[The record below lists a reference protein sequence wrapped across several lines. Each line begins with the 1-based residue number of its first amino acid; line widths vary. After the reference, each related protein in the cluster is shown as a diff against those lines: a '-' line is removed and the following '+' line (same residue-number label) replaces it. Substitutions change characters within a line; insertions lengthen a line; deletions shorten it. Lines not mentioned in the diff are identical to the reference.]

1 MAKNRRS
8 SGVGSSDPT
17 GAAAGLSRSGKPG
30 GVSGRLVNVFE
41 QLWNRRKFDILG
53 RKVKGDVRAKSI
65 GKARSAAVEKRKATL
80 LQEFQQ
86 RGKANLFLDRRFG
99 EGDESIPEGEKAI
112 VRFQKERMAQLSR
125 KNRFSLGDDD
135 ESEDDDGGDDDG
147 GGGGAGRRSSRRAAA
162 SEDGDLRLTHG
173 GRDIDDFDD
182 SDVSGFGEDEDDD
195 DGALGGQIVSEY
207 HFGGGFVPKAK
218 SATDTHLD
226 AATEQGKGGEER
238 QKTKRE
244 VMEEVMAKSKLFKAK
259 RQAEKEE
266 DEHLREQLDADFRQI
281 AQSDALLALTRA
293 PKGGKGKEKAG
304 GGEGKAAAAAAP
316 AAASVGAT
324 AGTAGGGAAK
334 APAAGSSL
342 LAADV
347 AEEEMDD
354 KQYDVLAR
362 EMVFDIRAKPGE
374 RTKTA
379 EEAAE
384 AERARLVKLEAARKR
399 RMDGEPSDEEEG
411 EEGEEGSSEEEGG
424 KGRKRRQRKKVKR
437 EISGDDLGENF
448 VLEADEEDEE
458 EKKGWVYDVLGQ
470 KEEESEDESGSEGEE
485 EEEEEDEA
493 ENLADVDWEQS
504 DEEIGGERVKG
515 KRGSVRDGAVKQGE
529 EESEEEEEGE
539 EREEGEESD
548 EEEEAEEEKVQEK
561 QKQEGRKA
569 AAAAAEQ
576 EEQEEE
582 EEEEEE
588 DEEEEEEENERIERV
603 FRRRELPYVIEAP
616 QQLKDLQRLLEGRAA
631 AEVGVAI
638 ARIRACNAAHL
649 SPDNKRKMQ
658 IFYNVLLQ
666 YFASLA
672 SDSGDGGVSQRVE
685 EEEDQPGKKQKQ
697 QHEQQQKQQGSRQ
710 QVKPQGGRKVEEGKQ
725 EGEEQE
731 EEEEATSELQKRAPS
746 VAAAH
751 INALVQPLVEL
762 SASFPLFAAVCAR
775 ERLARMQKRLV
786 ARLKAGEPAWP
797 TARTLLLLR
806 LWALIFPSSDF
817 RHPVMT
823 PVSLLLGQFLSCCPV
838 RSTKDVAAG
847 LFISALLLN
856 MVSQSRRFVPEALN
870 FLHALLWSAVAPALK
885 PVKPKGVPRYMLL
898 QVCSQQWLWAPCGD
912 GSNHRKRKREPLED
926 QPQALDFDR
935 IFLGPS
941 CPSNTPSTAETTTS
955 TTANPFVSKA
965 SPSASPAAPPTLLG
979 VEGSAA
985 GTVAE
990 AYFGSDVFRLSLL
1003 LAVLKTLRS
1012 FALLYR
1018 PMQPFPEIFAPFLP
1032 TLAALAESGQLPEE
1046 IEQERAAW
1054 VKDIEGAVAEVEGSR
1069 QPLRLRVKRAVPAK
1083 QFNPKFE
1090 SDFARG
1096 KDYDPNRERAE
1107 QRRLQRAIKREARG
1121 AARELRKDNQ
1131 FLAAARANEAANAL
1145 EERREKNQRAMAFME
1160 QQAHLMCQ
1168 KGREVWEGYS
1178 RAAAAGERREKE
1190 EQREVQASGAK
1201 GREVWEGYLREAA
1214 AAEGE
1219 RREKNQWAMAF
1230 MEQQAHLMWS
1240 GQLGRK
1246 RGGMSSGKGRR

>member
-8 SGVGSSDPT
+8 SGVGSSDPS

-112 VRFQKERMAQLSR
+112 VRFQKERMVRRDMAWHDTAQLSR

-135 ESEDDDGGDDDG
+135 ESDDDDGEGDDG

-195 DGALGGQIVSEY
+195 DGTRELVIGVCGLVIRVSVPVTTLFPLDQLIVINSYMCGGDEDDKHARGREIDDFDDSGVSGFSEDEDDDDRALGDQIVSEY

-218 SATDTHLD
+218 SATDAHLD
-226 AATEQGKGGEER
+226 AATGQEEGGEER

-266 DEHLREQLDADFRQI
+266 DEHLREQLDAEFRQI

-293 PKGGKGKEKAG
+293 PKGGKGGKGAKGEEKAG
-304 GGEGKAAAAAAP
+304 GGGGEGGAAGGVS
-316 AAASVGAT
+316 AAAS
-324 AGTAGGGAAK
+324 AGGAAGAAK
-334 APAAGSSL
+334 AAAGGSL

-384 AERARLVKLEAARKR
+384 AERARLVKLETAEEAA
-399 RMDGEPSDEEEG
+399 
-411 EEGEEGSSEEEGG
+411 
-424 KGRKRRQRKKVKR
+424 
-437 EISGDDLGENF
+437 
-448 VLEADEEDEE
+448 
-458 EKKGWVYDVLGQ
+458 
-470 KEEESEDESGSEGEE
+470 
-485 EEEEEDEA
+485 EA
-493 ENLADVDWEQS
+493 ERGRL
-504 DEEIGGERVKG
+504 VKLE
-515 KRGSVRDGAVKQGE
+515 DE
-529 EESEEEEEGE
+529 EESEEEEGE
-539 EREEGEESD
+539 EKEEGEESD
-548 EEEEAEEEKVQEK
+548 EEEEAEEEKEGEK
-561 QKQEGRKA
+561 HNMEERNA
-569 AAAAAEQ
+569 AAAAT
-576 EEQEEE
+576 EEQEDEE
-582 EEEEEE
+582 EEDEEE

-672 SDSGDGGVSQRVE
+672 SDSGGGGVSQRV

-725 EGEEQE
+725 EDKEVE

-786 ARLKAGEPAWP
+786 ARLKAGGTPLVELSASFSLFAAVCTRERLARMQKRLVARLKAGEPAWP

-823 PVSLLLGQFLSCCPV
+823 PVSLLLGQFLSCCPVRSTKDVAAGLFISALLLNFLSCCPVRSTKDVAAGLFISALLLNVSVTLTCILKFLRAALISLLLGQFLSCCPV

-926 QPQALDFDR
+926 KPEALDFDR

-941 CPSNTPSTAETTTS
+941 CPSSTSGTTETTTS

-1160 QQAHLMCQ
+1160 QQAHLM
-1168 KGREVWEGYS
+1168 
-1178 RAAAAGERREKE
+1178 
-1190 EQREVQASGAK
+1190 
-1201 GREVWEGYLREAA
+1201 
-1214 AAEGE
+1214 
-1219 RREKNQWAMAF
+1219 
-1230 MEQQAHLMWS
+1230 WS

>member
-17 GAAAGLSRSGKPG
+17 GAAAGLSRSGKPV

-135 ESEDDDGGDDDG
+135 ESDDEGGDDDG
-147 GGGGAGRRSSRRAAA
+147 GGGGGAGRRGSGRRAAA

-195 DGALGGQIVSEY
+195 DGA
-207 HFGGGFVPKAK
+207 
-218 SATDTHLD
+218 
-226 AATEQGKGGEER
+226 
-238 QKTKRE
+238 RE
-244 VMEEVMAKSKLFKAK
+244 LLFKAK

-266 DEHLREQLDADFRQI
+266 DEQLREQLDADFRQI
-281 AQSDALLALTRA
+281 AHTDALLALTRA
-293 PKGGKGKEKAG
+293 PKGGKGGKGAKGEEKEMDDKQYDVLAR
-304 GGEGKAAAAAAP
+304 EMVFDIRAKP
-316 AAASVGAT
+316 CYSVPSPLSHPCL
-324 AGTAGGGAAK
+324 K
-334 APAAGSSL
+334 SSSGDGRQAEMDDKQYDL
-342 LAADV
+342 LAREMVFDIRAKPCYSVPSPLSHPCPMSSSGDGRQ
-347 AEEEMDD
+347 AEMDD

-399 RMDGEPSDEEEG
+399 RMDGEPSDDEEEG
-411 EEGEEGSSEEEGG
+411 EEGEEKEEE
-424 KGRKRRQRKKVKR
+424 
-437 EISGDDLGENF
+437 SGEG
-448 VLEADEEDEE
+448 
-458 EKKGWVYDVLGQ
+458 
-470 KEEESEDESGSEGEE
+470 EESEDESGSEGEE
-485 EEEEEDEA
+485 EEEEEEA

-515 KRGSVRDGAVKQGE
+515 KRVSVRDGAVKKGE
-529 EESEEEEEGE
+529 EESEEEEGE
-539 EREEGEESD
+539 EKEEGEESD
-548 EEEEAEEEKVQEK
+548 EEEEAEEEKEGEK
-561 QKQEGRKA
+561 QNSEERNSA
-569 AAAAAEQ
+569 ATAAEQ
-576 EEQEEE
+576 ENEEE
-582 EEEEEE
+582 EDDEEEE
-588 DEEEEEEENERIERV
+588 DEEEEKEEAERIERA

-672 SDSGDGGVSQRVE
+672 SDGGGGGVSQR
-685 EEEDQPGKKQKQ
+685 
-697 QHEQQQKQQGSRQ
+697 
-710 QVKPQGGRKVEEGKQ
+710 
-725 EGEEQE
+725 
-731 EEEEATSELQKRAPS
+731 
-746 VAAAH
+746 
-751 INALVQPLVEL
+751 PLVEL

-898 QVCSQQWLWAPCGD
+898 QVCSQQWLWAPCGN
-912 GSNHRKRKREPLED
+912 GTNHRKRKREPLED
-926 QPQALDFDR
+926 KPEALDFDR

-941 CPSNTPSTAETTTS
+941 STAPTTT
-955 TTANPFVSKA
+955 TTAANPFVSTNSTVDA
-965 SPSASPAAPPTLLG
+965 NQSPSASPAAPPTLLG

-990 AYFGSDVFRLSLL
+990 AYFSSDVFRLSLL

-1018 PMQPFPEIFAPFLP
+1018 PMQPFPEIFSPFLP

-1131 FLAAARANEAANAL
+1131 FLAAARAHEAANAA
-1145 EERREKNQRAMAFME
+1145 EERREKNQR
-1160 QQAHLMCQ
+1160 
-1168 KGREVWEGYS
+1168 
-1178 RAAAAGERREKE
+1178 
-1190 EQREVQASGAK
+1190 
-1201 GREVWEGYLREAA
+1201 
-1214 AAEGE
+1214 
-1219 RREKNQWAMAF
+1219 AMAF

-1246 RGGMSSGKGRR
+1246 RGGGSSGRGRR

>member
-8 SGVGSSDPT
+8 SGVGSSDPS

-135 ESEDDDGGDDDG
+135 ESDDDDGEGDDG
-147 GGGGAGRRSSRRAAA
+147 GGGGEGRRSSRRAAA

-195 DGALGGQIVSEY
+195 DGTLGDQIVSEY

-218 SATDTHLD
+218 SATDAHLD
-226 AATEQGKGGEER
+226 AATGQEEGGEER

-266 DEHLREQLDADFRQI
+266 DEHLREQLDAEFRQI

-293 PKGGKGKEKAG
+293 PKGGKGGKGAKGEEKAG
-304 GGEGKAAAAAAP
+304 GGGGEGGAAGGVS
-316 AAASVGAT
+316 AAAS
-324 AGTAGGGAAK
+324 AGGAAGAAK
-334 APAAGSSL
+334 AAAGGSL
-342 LAADV
+342 LAAD
-347 AEEEMDD
+347 EMDD

-399 RMDGEPSDEEEG
+399 RMIGEPSDDEEEG

-448 VLEADEEDEE
+448 VLEEDEEDEE

-470 KEEESEDESGSEGEE
+470 KGEESEDESGSEGEE
-485 EEEEEDEA
+485 EEEDEEEDGA

-515 KRGSVRDGAVKQGE
+515 KRGSVRDVKQDE
-529 EESEEEEEGE
+529 EESEEEEGE
-539 EREEGEESD
+539 EKEEGEESD
-548 EEEEAEEEKVQEK
+548 EEEEAEEEKEGEK
-561 QKQEGRKA
+561 QNTEERNA
-569 AAAAAEQ
+569 AAAAT
-576 EEQEEE
+576 EEQEDEE
-582 EEEEEE
+582 EEDEEE
-588 DEEEEEEENERIERV
+588 DEEEEEEENERIEKV

-672 SDSGDGGVSQRVE
+672 SDSGGGGVSQRVE

-725 EGEEQE
+725 EGKEVE

-786 ARLKAGEPAWP
+786 ARLKAGGTPLVELSASFSLFAAVCARERLARMQKRLVARLKAGAPCIPLPYLRASTAHDTLAAAPLSLGAHLPPSDFRHPVMTPSWP

-926 QPQALDFDR
+926 KPEALDFDR

-941 CPSNTPSTAETTTS
+941 CPSSTSGTTETTTS

-1069 QPLRLRVKRAVPAK
+1069 QPLRLRVKRAVPEK

-1160 QQAHLMCQ
+1160 QQAHLM
-1168 KGREVWEGYS
+1168 
-1178 RAAAAGERREKE
+1178 
-1190 EQREVQASGAK
+1190 
-1201 GREVWEGYLREAA
+1201 
-1214 AAEGE
+1214 
-1219 RREKNQWAMAF
+1219 
-1230 MEQQAHLMWS
+1230 WS